1 MFTGLIEEIGKVVGI
16 ERGGAAARLRVAS
29 SLPAEEIRLGDSIA
43 VNGVCLTVVSLSG
56 TTATFDVSPET
67 LERTAFRVLHP
78 GSPVNLERAL
88 RLSDR
93 LGGHIVS
100 GHVDCVATLAERREV
115 SGNIVF
121 AFTFPREFA
130 RYVVEKG
137 SIAIDGIS
145 LTVNA
150 VFADSFAVNVIPH
163 TAEKTTLREKA
174 VGDAVNIEVDILAK
188 YVERL
193 LGRDGER
200 AEKSGLSL
208 DILAKSGFL

>member
-1 MFTGLIEEIGKVVGI
+1 MFTGLIEEVGKVAGI
-16 ERGGAAARLRVAS
+16 ERGGAAAKLKVAS
-29 SLPAEEIRLGDSIA
+29 SLPAGEIRLGDSIA
-43 VNGVCLTVVSLSG
+43 VNGVCLTVVTRDGS
-56 TTATFDVSPET
+56 TVTFDVSPET
-67 LERTAFRVLHP
+67 LERTAFRTLRP

-115 SGNIVF
+115 SGNIIF
-121 AFTFPREFA
+121 AFNLPREFA

-150 VFADSFAVNVIPH
+150 VSADGFAVNVIPH
-163 TAEKTTLREKA
+163 TAEKTTLREKV
-174 VGDAVNIEVDILAK
+174 VGDAANIEVDILAK

-193 LGRDGER
+193 LGRGGEGG
-200 AEKSGLSL
+200 EKSGLTL
-208 DILAKSGFL
+208 DLLAKSGFL

>member
-1 MFTGLIEEIGKVVGI
+1 MFTGLIEEVGKVVGI
-16 ERGGAAARLRVAS
+16 ERGGAAARLSVAS
-29 SLPAEEIRLGDSIA
+29 KLPAEEIRLGDSIA
-43 VNGVCLTVVSLSG
+43 VNGVCLTVVTRG
-56 TTATFDVSPET
+56 GNTVTFDVSPET
-67 LERTAFRVLHP
+67 LERSAFRALRP
-78 GSPVNLERAL
+78 GSSVNLERAL

-100 GHVDCVATLAERREV
+100 GHVDCVAILAERREV

-121 AFTFPREFA
+121 VFTLPREFA

-145 LTVNA
+145 LTVNT
-150 VFADSFAVNVIPH
+150 VSADGFAVNVIPH
-163 TAEKTTLREKA
+163 TAERTTLREKA

-193 LGRDGER
+193 LGKGGEG
-200 AEKSGLSL
+200 AETNGLSL
-208 DILAKSGFL
+208 ELLAKSGFL

>member
-1 MFTGLIEEIGKVVGI
+1 MFTGLIEEVGKLVGI
-16 ERGGAAARLRVAS
+16 ERGGAAARLSVAS

-43 VNGVCLTVVSLSG
+43 VNGVCLTVVARSRN
-56 TTATFDVSPET
+56 TVTFDVSPET
-67 LERTAFRVLHP
+67 LERTAFRALRP

-100 GHVDCVATLAERREV
+100 GHVDCVATLAERHEV
-115 SGNIVF
+115 SGNFVF
-121 AFTFPREFA
+121 AFTLPREFS

-150 VFADSFAVNVIPH
+150 VSADGFTVNVIPH
-163 TAEKTTLREKA
+163 TAQQTTLRERA

-193 LGRDGER
+193 LGRGGEGTDKN
-200 AEKSGLSL
+200 ALTL
-208 DILAKSGFL
+208 DLLARSGFL